1 MINRVVLVGRLTRD
15 PELRRSAAGNSI
27 AVFTVAVDNPGKDAS
42 GNKTASFIPCV
53 VFNETRADTVIK
65 YAKKGLLVGVEG
77 RLNQRSFQR
86 TDGSKGSVLE
96 VVADSVQFLETK
108 AQAQNRSQSTS
119 EPSPYDYQAPT
130 NSVDVADDPF
140 ADFGDSVSID
150 DNFLD

>member
-86 TDGSKGSVLE
+86 ADGTKGSVLE
-96 VVADSVQFLETK
+96 VVADSVQFLERREVEVANTEMDIPPFDDVVP
-108 AQAQNRSQSTS
+108 AQ
-119 EPSPYDYQAPT
+119 
-130 NSVDVADDPF
+130 DDSKNLDSIEITDDDLPF
-140 ADFGDSVSID
+140 
-150 DNFLD
+150 